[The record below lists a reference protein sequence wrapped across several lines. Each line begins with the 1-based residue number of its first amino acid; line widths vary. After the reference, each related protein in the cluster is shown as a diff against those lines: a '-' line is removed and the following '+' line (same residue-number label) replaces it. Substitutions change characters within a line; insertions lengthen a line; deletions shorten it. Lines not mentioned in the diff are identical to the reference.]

1 MKQEKT
7 VTLSRIVKQTVTF
20 SDWDF
25 ETTEE
30 FDKFVLKLQLFEEYM
45 LDCFYDN
52 LDDEHYEMVKDVF
65 IEE

>member
-1 MKQEKT
+1 MKQRKT
-7 VTLSRIVKQTVTF
+7 ITLSRIVKQTVTF
-20 SDWDF
+20 DEWDF

-30 FDKFVLKLQLFEEYM
+30 FNEFALKLNSDEEYM
-45 LDCFYDN
+45 LDHFYDN

>member
-1 MKQEKT
+1 MKKEKT

>member
-1 MKQEKT
+1 MKKEKT
-7 VTLSRIVKQTVTF
+7 VTISRIVKQTVTF

-45 LDCFYDN
+45 LDCFYNN